1 VSFFAARFRHGTGW
15 TDKLIPFLVLLLF
28 SFVCSPLSLAQTPG
42 GLHGKVSDPSGA
54 VIPGA
59 LVTAVGP
66 SGTKATATTNQQ
78 GTYDITGLASG
89 SYTVITDAKG
99 FAESNEQNVAVTAG
113 QSLKFDIALD
123 IAVEQEKVEVQSS
136 PTTISVNP
144 SENASA
150 IVLQGKDLEALSDD
164 PDELQQELQALAG
177 PAAGPNGGQIYI
189 DGFTGGQLPPKSSI
203 REIRINQNPFSA
215 EYDKLGYGRIE
226 IFTKPGTDQ
235 YHGQA
240 YIDGNDSAF
249 NSTNPFTPDIP
260 PYHSELYNAS
270 VGGPLSK
277 KASFFFNVEGRNIND
292 SNLVNATVL
301 NSAFEPT
308 QQIEAV
314 ANPRSRL
321 NLSPRVDF
329 QLSPNNTLTARY
341 QFYRDSETS
350 EGVGQFSLPSQ
361 AYNSIDDEH
370 TLQISDTQIIN
381 TNVVNETRF
390 QFVRDHNTQT
400 LQDPFSPT
408 TMVLGAFTGGGNSS
422 GTPIDTE
429 NRYEL
434 QNYTSIVHGT
444 HFIKVGGRLRATNDQ
459 SSSNSGFNGIFTF
472 SSLTAYRNLQLNG
485 GKCPP
490 GSSSATCGPSQFSI
504 TTGQPFLSV
513 TVADAGLYAE
523 DDWRV
528 RPNLTFSYGLRFETQ
543 NAIHDHADWAPRL
556 SVAWGLGKGKGPTP
570 KTVLRAG
577 FGIFYDRFAYN
588 LVEQS
593 ERLNGITQKTT
604 IVTNP
609 DFYPT
614 IPTGPISG
622 STVSPTI
629 YQLGPGLRAPMTL
642 QSAVSIERQIT
653 KRATGSVTYVNSS
666 GQHQLFLRNANAP
679 LPGTFNPSVPGSGV
693 RPFGGTE
700 NIYQYDSEGVF
711 RQNQLIANFRVS
723 AGTRVS
729 LFGVYTLN
737 YANSDLGA
745 GAGSGGG
752 AGFATGGATATPNFV
767 TNQYDPMADYGRAT
781 FDTRDRSFLG
791 GTIALPYNFR
801 LSPFMIVSSGAPYDI
816 VLGQD
821 LNGDSIFN
829 DRPGFVSNAKCSTVT
844 PQPTNHAILCT
855 PLGTFNSL
863 PTAGESIVPVNS
875 GTGPTLFTLN
885 FRLQKTFGFGP
896 ETKGPTGQQ
905 GGGGPHG
912 GGRGGSPGG
921 GLGPGGLT
929 GGGGGHGGGFFS
941 AGNTNRRYNLTFGVS
956 ARNALNRVNFAA
968 PVGTLSSP
976 QFAQSIALAGGPYSS
991 EGAVRRIDLQMIFS
1005 F

>member
-1 VSFFAARFRHGTGW
+1 MSFLTASFRIKINW
-15 TDKLIPFLVLLLF
+15 VERLFPLLLLMF
-28 SFVCSPLSLAQTPG
+28 SLIYVPHSFAQQNSG
-42 GLHGKVSDPSGA
+42 AFHGKVSDPTGA

-59 LVTAVGP
+59 VVTAVGP
-66 SGTKATATTNQQ
+66 SGGKASATTNQQ
-78 GTYDITGLASG
+78 GTYEIHGLAAG
-89 SYTVITDAKG
+89 KYTVTTTATG
-99 FAESNEQNVAVTAG
+99 FAVSNQQNVAVTPG
-113 QSLKFDIALD
+113 QSVKFDIALD
-123 IAVEQEKVEVQSS
+123 IAVEQEKVDVQSTT
-136 PTTISVNP
+136 TTISTNP

-150 IVLQGKDLEALSDD
+150 IVLRGKDLEALSDD
-164 PDELQQELQALAG
+164 PDELQQELEALAG
-177 PAAGPNGGQIYI
+177 PAAGPSGGQIYI

-203 REIRINQNPFSA
+203 REIRINQDPFSA

-240 YIDGNDSAF
+240 YIDGNDSPF
-249 NSTNPFTPDIP
+249 NSSNPFTPDIP

-277 KASFFFNVEGRNIND
+277 KASFFFNLEGRSIND

-301 NSAFEPT
+301 NSAFAPT
-308 QQIEAV
+308 QEIQAI

-321 NLSPRVDF
+321 NISPRVDF
-329 QLSPNNTLTARY
+329 QLSQNNTLTVRY
-341 QFYRDSETS
+341 QFYRDSEQS

-361 AYNSIDDEH
+361 AYNSVDDEH
-370 TLQISDTQIIN
+370 TVQISDTQIIN
-381 TNVVNETRF
+381 TNVVNETNF
-390 QFVRDHNTQT
+390 QYVRDHNTQT
-400 LQDPFSPT
+400 LQQPFTPT

-444 HFIKVGGRLRATNDQ
+444 HFIKFGGRLRATNDQ

-472 SSLTAYRNLQLNG
+472 SSLTAYSNLLANG

-490 GSSSATCGPSQFSI
+490 GSSASCGPSQFSI
-504 TTGQPFLSV
+504 TSGQPFLSV

-543 NAIHDHADWAPRL
+543 NAIHDHGDWAPRL
-556 SVAWGLGKGKGPTP
+556 SVAWGLGKSKTTP
-570 KTVLRAG
+570 KTVLRGG

-588 LVEQS
+588 LVEQA

-609 DFYPT
+609 DFYST
-614 IPTGPISG
+614 IPATIPGA
-622 STVSPTI
+622 TVSPTI
-629 YQLGPGLRAPMTL
+629 YQIAPNLRAPMTL
-642 QSAVSIERQIT
+642 QSAASIERQIT
-653 KRATGSVTYVNSS
+653 KKATASVTYVNSS
-666 GQHQLFLRNANAP
+666 GQHQFFLRNANAP
-679 LPGTFNPSVPGSGV
+679 LPGTFDPSVPGSGV

-700 NIYQYDSEGVF
+700 NIYQYTSEGVY
-711 RQNQLIANFRVS
+711 RQNQIIANFRVS
-723 AGTRVS
+723 VGTRIS

-752 AGFATGGATATPNFV
+752 AGFATGGATATPNFI
-767 TNQYDPMADYGRAT
+767 TNQYDPMADYGRST
-781 FDTRDRSFLG
+781 FDVRDRSFLG

-801 LSPFMIVSSGAPYDI
+801 LSPFMIVTSGTPYDI
-816 VLGQD
+816 VVGQD

-829 DRPGFVSNAKCSTVT
+829 DRPGFVSNATCSTVT
-844 PQPTNHAILCT
+844 PQPTNKAILCT

-863 PTAGESIVPVNS
+863 PTAGETIVPVNS
-875 GTGPTLFTLN
+875 ATGPTLFTLN

-896 ETKGPTGQQ
+896 ELKGPSSSQDSGYH
-905 GGGGPHG
+905 GHRGGGP
-912 GGRGGSPGG
+912 PGG

-929 GGGGGHGGGFFS
+929 GGGGGGHGGFFS

-956 ARNALNRVNFAA
+956 ARNALNRVNLAT
-968 PVGTLSSP
+968 PVGTLSAP
-976 QFAQSIALAGGPYSS
+976 QFGQSLNLAGGPFSS